1 MSDLYKRLL
10 ENNRIQ
16 LENKQQWERNFL
28 WLRDKINSICMLD
41 SRWKVQM
48 HDNMKGFDLFFTQ
61 PWKSP
66 VVLTVF
72 LVSSGILIDKGWQD
86 ENNQTQISEET
97 RKDFLI
103 DEVEAIILEFINL
116 HNIILPEME

>member
-10 ENNRIQ
+10 ENNRLQ
-16 LENKQQWERNFL
+16 LENKQQWRATFF
-28 WLRDKINSICMLD
+28 WLRDKLDAAFSWD

-48 HDNMKGFDLFFTQ
+48 HDNVKGFDLVFMK

-66 VVLTVF
+66 IVLTVF
-72 LVSSGILIDKGWQD
+72 LVPEGILIDRGWQD
-86 ENNQTQISEET
+86 ENNQSQILIGT
-97 RKDFLI
+97 RKDQLI